1 MGLILQV
8 LYKSIDVACPQCGE
22 EKVIRVPEQLFSRKK
37 YGHIK
42 VQVPQG
48 AVCQNHVFVVF
59 LDIEGRILGYEKID
73 LSISSSIEG
82 THKEDSYVEDLD
94 QINLQTFI
102 DILGFRC
109 VSGLIHAKLFNY
121 PLYLI
126 IEEKDKVNL
135 DYINKVLDEIMPDVY
150 KNTRSLKIVRYSSY
164 VFPTVSYFYTLVKNQ
179 RKSAFL
185 MNPKKHIVQMPW
197 NTGLELEK
205 SIINTVLN
213 AKRQN
218 NHIKNLNYYITKF
231 LEDVDQTLSIL
242 KTVNKISKKDLTKK
256 LTESSLTSTITKD
269 RVNAI
274 KEFIYRRFSPDLSK
288 KIKD

>member
-1 MGLILQV
+1 MGLIVQV
-8 LYKSIDVACPQCGE
+8 QYKAIDVACPQCGE
-22 EKVIRVPEQLFSRKK
+22 GKVVRVPETLFSQKK

-48 AVCQNHVFVVF
+48 AVCQDHVFVVF
-59 LDIEGRILGYEKID
+59 LDVQGRILGYEKID
-73 LSISSSIEG
+73 LSISSSAEG
-82 THKEDSYVEDLD
+82 KPKEESYEEDLD
-94 QINLQTFI
+94 QIKIQRFI

-126 IEEKDKVNL
+126 VEEKDKVNL
-135 DYINKVLDEIMPDVY
+135 EYINNVLDEIMPEVY
-150 KNTRSLKIVRYSSY
+150 KNKRSLKVIRYSSY

-185 MNPKKHIVQMPW
+185 MNPKRHIVQMPW

-205 SIINTVLN
+205 SIIDTVLN
-213 AKRQN
+213 SNKQN
-218 NHIKNLNYYITKF
+218 NQIKNLNYHITKF

-242 KTVNKISKKDLTKK
+242 KTVKKIAKKDLTKK
-256 LTESSLTSTITKD
+256 LSESSLTSTITKD

-274 KEFIYRRFSPDLSK
+274 KEFIYRRFSPDLAK